1 MPLDNLVYR
10 PLLSQREFFR
20 RAHWQ
25 LKFVWW
31 PRRCGLSDKR
41 IWLKRAYCGTA
52 VWTGPGDSVYE
63 YRWLTKESFT
73 VAALG
78 GIIRGKS

>member
-1 MPLDNLVYR
+1 MPLDQLMYR
-10 PLLSQREFFR
+10 PLFSQREFYR

-31 PRRCGLSDKR
+31 PRQCYLSDKK
-41 IWLKRAYCGTA
+41 IWLKRAYQGTA
-52 VWTGPGDSVYE
+52 VWTGPGDPVYE

-78 GIIRGKS
+78 GIIKK